1 MVLILLS
8 SPSPLSPL
16 LPYSPRSKDL
26 SPLSPRTPLTPSPSF
41 FAILSPIFT
50 ADDAPQSP
58 GPRQL
63 SPGTIPPETPPPWL
77 LAPQSPASPL
87 RPTAVRQPSTE
98 SKRQFSL
105 PRLTTGEGL
114 TNSPRTLSRSQRPGL
129 PSITHSFSSGSAQQF
144 RPPPPAS
151 LKRINTAPV
160 NVKQPT
166 SPLNRSWKAVSTA
179 ISEQKVSDK
188 QGSRPNLSRAVT
200 SGPVPSLSVR
210 PPSRENT
217 IELESPDEDTLGAE
231 EARRLSVAVM
241 GVDNGLGSGF
251 EGTTAEEESMEIPI
265 ALELEQPSSKIPA
278 EKLASTRPRPT
289 TLFRPVPRTV
299 TELRGPHSRSQ
310 SLEITSAPR
319 PKPIV
324 TNIVAPIQLMASPR
338 TPKDSEAKRWHR
350 ASLSPASLGPLGKLA
365 VAAAQQS

>member
-8 SPSPLSPL
+8 SPSPLTPQ
-16 LPYSPRSKDL
+16 LPYSPRSKDV

-58 GPRQL
+58 TPRQL

-87 RPTAVRQPSTE
+87 RPTAVRQPSTD

-114 TNSPRTLSRSQRPGL
+114 TNSPRTVSRPQRPGL
-129 PSITHSFSSGSAQQF
+129 PSITHSFASGAPQQF
-144 RPPPPAS
+144 RPPPPGS

-160 NVKQPT
+160 KVKQPT
-166 SPLNRSWKAVSTA
+166 SPLNRPWNAVSKA
-179 ISEQKVSDK
+179 IKERDISEKQKA
-188 QGSRPNLSRAVT
+188 RPNLSRAVT
-200 SGPVPSLSVR
+200 SGPVPSFSVR

-217 IELESPDEDTLGAE
+217 TDLKSPDEDTLGAD

-241 GVDNGLGSGF
+241 GIDSGLGSGF
-251 EGTTAEEESMEIPI
+251 EGDTAEEESMEIPI
-265 ALELEQPSSKIPA
+265 AIDIEEPSPKTPT
-278 EKLASTRPRPT
+278 EKQASTRPRPP
-289 TLFRPVPRTV
+289 TLFKPVPAY
-299 TELRGPHSRSQ
+299 S
-310 SLEITSAPR
+310 
-319 PKPIV
+319 
-324 TNIVAPIQLMASPR
+324 
-338 TPKDSEAKRWHR
+338 HR
-350 ASLSPASLGPLGKLA
+350 AKGSACKIAIFRNYLRTQTEANCYQYCGPTPARCVSADTKG
-365 VAAAQQS
+365 